1 MVCATVAD
9 MKKLIV
15 NAKDDDVLVFQISSE
30 DKPEVLR
37 FSSDIADASTLTADL
52 KSGQQTSDGD
62 RNIIR
67 IKLALDLEP
76 CD

>member
-9 MKKLIV
+9 MKKLIA
-15 NAKDDDVLVFQISSE
+15 NAKDDDVLVFQIYSE
-30 DKPEVLR
+30 DQPEVLR
-37 FSSDIADASTLTADL
+37 FSSDIADASTLTADH

-62 RNIIR
+62 RNVIR